1 MDIKK
6 ILKISQEYAKK
17 AGFKLNKDK
26 ARLNF
31 ILKGLKKNEDKYG
44 YRFCPCRLVTGD
56 FEKDRNIICP
66 CIYHKDEIAND
77 GHCLCQLFFGKNSQK

>member
-1 MDIKK
+1 MDTNK
-6 ILKISQEYAKK
+6 ILKMSQEYAKK

-44 YRFCPCRLVTGD
+44 YIYCPCRLVTGNFD
-56 FEKDRNIICP
+56 KDRGIICP
-66 CIYHKDEIAND
+66 CIFHKDEIKRD
-77 GHCLCQLFFGKNSQK
+77 GHCLCQLFFGKKDKK